1 MSKRRMGERKMRIN
15 PKRCIP
21 SSWPGSTRPST
32 SSSHRLDKEDVDAR
46 HRRQVYAV
54 CAKQTAMAGP
64 DEGNDGFERGA
75 ISGTQAEA
83 EPSALQEFSGPVEW
97 TKRKAGLRE

>member
-32 SSSHRLDKEDVDAR
+32 SCFASAR
-46 HRRQVYAV
+46 QGRRGCPASP
-54 CAKQTAMAGP
+54 T
-64 DEGNDGFERGA
+64 
-75 ISGTQAEA
+75 
-83 EPSALQEFSGPVEW
+83 
-97 TKRKAGLRE
+97 GLRSLG